1 MNITLTDNNDKI
13 LHTAGKYCTE
23 DITLIN
29 KVQSLDT
36 SDATASAEDIV
47 KNKTAYVNGKKITG
61 TFSFSSAAS
70 SIVYGDNIEV
80 IDDLTL
86 RFKTT
91 FNKNEGFAKGST
103 FSLQADIDSLR
114 TKIGLTPEK
123 IAMGNTILGVEGTA
137 ESGVELDYSLL
148 SGNNYTIKFAE
159 NPIEFLTASKNVF
172 DLIEGA
178 TISTTGH
185 YEGGGSPDA
194 AIGNYFRKETN
205 EVVRHKDV
213 NNVMTYY
220 AYFSDETLP
229 FATALIDKSAY
240 TTPGY
245 YTIDYT
251 TMSIKERVGSTLT
264 LNFTYEMNSIRSM
277 YKIVNGSRQWI
288 DINSNNEEQWK
299 ENFKDLIEAIYPYEE
314 TIEVKELKAKIAEL
328 EAEMA
333 EANTII
339 DQLNGEEV

>member
-1 MNITLTDNNDKI
+1 MDLFTL
-13 LHTAGKYCTE
+13 A
-23 DITLIN
+23 LIKN
-29 KVQSLDT
+29 KQGGVGGGVDT
-36 SDATASAEDIV
+36 SDATATDREIAMGF
-47 KNKTAYVNGKKITG
+47 TAYVNGQKIEG
-61 TFSFSSAAS
+61 SAFHVDSGETMDYAVNNGITLDDENQRVRLS
-70 SIVYGDNIEV
+70 TRMAMDYLFKTNATLVYV
-80 IDDLTL
+80 PHYDDLA
-86 RFKTT
+86 
-91 FNKNEGFAKGST
+91 EAIS
-103 FSLQADIDSLR
+103 
-114 TKIGLTPEK
+114 LTPEK
-123 IAMGNTILGVEGTA
+123 ILEGNTILGVEGTA
-137 ESGVELDYSLL
+137 ESGVEIDYSLL

-159 NPIEFLTASKNVF
+159 NPIEFLTTSNNVTN
-172 DLIEGA
+172 LLEEA

-185 YEGGGSPDA
+185 YKGGGSPDA
-194 AIGNYFRKETN
+194 AIGNYFRKNTN
-205 EVVRHKDV
+205 EVVRYKDI

-220 AYFSDETLP
+220 AYFSDETLSY
-229 FATALIDKSAY
+229 ATDLVDTSAY

-333 EANTII
+333 EANAII

>member
-1 MNITLTDNNDKI
+1 MDLFTLMLAKKS
-13 LHTAGKYCTE
+13 AGGNE
-23 DITLIN
+23 GG
-29 KVQSLDT
+29 VDT
-36 SDATASAEDIV
+36 SDATAVAQDLVI
-47 KNKTAYVNGKKITG
+47 NKTAYVNGKKITG
-61 TFSFSSAAS
+61 TRVFKRQFSAQGKYLAS
-70 SIVYGDNIEV
+70 SS
-80 IDDLTL
+80 
-86 RFKTT
+86 
-91 FNKNEGFAKGST
+91 KGST
-103 FSLQADIDSLR
+103 FGATLREQTPCFTNDVVDINVTISDAEIAETYDITSD
-114 TKIGLTPEK
+114 KIIIGST
-123 IAMGNTILGVEGTA
+123 IAGVTGTA
-137 ESGVELDYSLL
+137 TTGKELDYSLL

-172 DLIEGA
+172 DLVEGA

-185 YEGGGSPDA
+185 YKGGGSPDA

-205 EVVRHKDV
+205 EVVRHKDA

-229 FATALIDKSAY
+229 FATALTNKSAY
-240 TTPGY
+240 TTAGY
-245 YTIDYT
+245 YTIDYN
-251 TMSIKERVGSTLT
+251 TMSIIERVGSTLT

-277 YKIVNGSRQWI
+277 YQIVNSSRQWI

-328 EAEMA
+328 EAEMV
-333 EANTII
+333 EANTLI